1 MATTNEIAS
10 EIEIFLIKLPNLFFP
25 YFKNWVNPTRKVT
38 TKANGICHLLKCA
51 ITSEF
56 GASLPSASDLK
67 PSIFVSLN
75 KSINGPPNGSA
86 RIFQIGFEVSISIC
100 AAASNNTIDPRNIQN
115 SRLHKGSSFSG
126 FGKNLR

>member
-86 RIFQIGFEVSISIC
+86 RIFQRSEEHTSELQSRPHLVC
-100 AAASNNTIDPRNIQN
+100 RLLLEKKKQN
-115 SRLHKGSSFSG
+115 KL
-126 FGKNLR
+126 